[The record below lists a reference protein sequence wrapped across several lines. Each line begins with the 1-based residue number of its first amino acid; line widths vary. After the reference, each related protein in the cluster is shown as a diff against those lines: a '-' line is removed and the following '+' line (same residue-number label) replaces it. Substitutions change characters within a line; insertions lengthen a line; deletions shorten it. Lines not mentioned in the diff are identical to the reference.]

1 MKYLKLYKIN
11 YSDRELVLN
20 WRKKNLVNNFLL
32 KKKITKQEHHDWFK
46 EKMNSKKFSAWI
58 IRYCKKKIGLT
69 QIDKTTDANVCNA
82 GFYTISKNYSFL
94 TFEIMNI
101 IHQLIFI
108 KLKFKK
114 ISSYISKANI
124 NFRKLNKYNGYKEF
138 NELEF
143 NNKFIYTSL
152 KKTDWLKSK
161 SFGYFKKKYGK
172 L

>member
-1 MKYLKLYKIN
+1 
-11 YSDRELVLN
+11 
-20 WRKKNLVNNFLL
+20 
-32 KKKITKQEHHDWFK
+32 
-46 EKMNSKKFSAWI
+46 
-58 IRYCKKKIGLT
+58 
-69 QIDKTTDANVCNA
+69 
-82 GFYTISKNYSFL
+82 
-94 TFEIMNI
+94 MNI

-161 SFGYFKKKYGK
+161 SFCYFKKKYGR